1 MATGADFPSTNV
13 EMIRRMGDLKQ
24 DSAWREFF
32 SLYETGIRNICKSW
46 QFSPQ
51 DVDELLSQISLR
63 IVRVFASPR
72 FQLTGYFR
80 GFLRTL
86 IRNEILTFLRQK
98 QQDRHLFM
106 ENPEFFIFENILAEE
121 ADLNLHDVEKE
132 LIKQLKVL
140 EIIIDRVKARIKD
153 DSWKIY
159 WEITL
164 NDKPVKD
171 VAQEFQLTI
180 SAVYKTESRVERILR
195 EEIRSYFDDQS
206 RP

>member
-46 QFSPQ
+46 KFSPQ

-106 ENPEFFIFENILAEE
+106 ENPEFFIFENIQ
-121 ADLNLHDVEKE
+121 N
-132 LIKQLKVL
+132 
-140 EIIIDRVKARIKD
+140 VK
-153 DSWKIY
+153 
-159 WEITL
+159 
-164 NDKPVKD
+164 
-171 VAQEFQLTI
+171 
-180 SAVYKTESRVERILR
+180 
-195 EEIRSYFDDQS
+195 
-206 RP
+206 